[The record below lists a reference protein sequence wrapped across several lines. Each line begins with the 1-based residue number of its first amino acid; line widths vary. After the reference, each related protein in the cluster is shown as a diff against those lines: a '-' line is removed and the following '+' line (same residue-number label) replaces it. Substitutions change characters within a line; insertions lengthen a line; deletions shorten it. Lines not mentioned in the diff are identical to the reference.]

1 MKLKH
6 ISYLA
11 VLALVS
17 LASCNDFL
25 DKVPDTRVDLK
36 TPEQLRMLMVNAY
49 PTASYS
55 LIGEMSSDNVV
66 DNNSPDDQGVR
77 YNLGAY
83 DIIDDELFAFEEA
96 KSTSGADSP
105 SDVWEAYYHSIAC
118 CNAVLERVAELEAEG
133 RADEVSAV
141 KGEALVLRSYC
152 HFILANLFCDP
163 YRGPELSKTIK
174 GIPYVTKP
182 ETEVLVHYERGNLA
196 DVYAQCQKDLEEGL
210 PLIND
215 GLYAVPKYHFNKT
228 AANAYAA
235 RFYLFS
241 RNYKKCLECA
251 NLALG
256 GEGTDATQYLTDIWA
271 AGSNFY
277 YISDIARYYTDIVRA
292 NNFMLIPT
300 YSVFWRHFVSSGRYV
315 PNRDAKRATIQ
326 GPGPT
331 WEAFKWSMVRGN
343 KKESFSMHP
352 CFFSV
357 LGSAGKSEYGTY
369 FAGPIG
375 ELFEYTDKV
384 AGIGFC
390 HNVRAEFNGEET
402 LMCRAEAK
410 AFLGDVEGAV
420 ADLKTWELSL
430 RSTPVDDDRMDYYKD
445 LSIDLINSFYGSK
458 DPGYGIVKKIH
469 IDEVFPS
476 AEYSMPADLEP
487 LLQCVQHFR
496 RIVTVHNG
504 MRFFDIKR
512 LGLEIT
518 HVIGKEA
525 RTETLGVFDARKALQ
540 IPNEVIAAG
549 LEPNDRIKQP
559 AGGTENLGTIEKYQP
574 VK

>member
-1 MKLKH
+1 MKLKN

-11 VLALVS
+11 VLALAS
-17 LASCNDFL
+17 LTSCNDFL
-25 DKVPDTRVDLK
+25 DKVPDTRVELK

-49 PTASYS
+49 PLSSYS
-55 LIGEMSSDNVV
+55 LIGELSSDNVI
-66 DNNSPDDQGVR
+66 DNNSPNEQGVR
-77 YNLGAY
+77 YNLSVY
-83 DIIDDELFAFEEA
+83 DKIDNELFAFEEA
-96 KSTSGADSP
+96 KSTSGTDSP
-105 SDVWEAYYHSIAC
+105 TEVWEAYYHSIAC
-118 CNAVLERVAELEAEG
+118 CNAVLERVAQLEGEG
-133 RADEVSAV
+133 RASEVAAV
-141 KGEALVLRSYC
+141 KGEALLLRSYC
-152 HFILANLFCDP
+152 HFILANLFCEP
-163 YRGPELSKTIK
+163 YRGPELSKSIK
-174 GIPYVTKP
+174 GIPYVSQP

-196 DVYAQCQKDLEEGL
+196 DVYAKCQKDLEEGL

-215 GLYAVPKYHFNKT
+215 GLYDVPKYHFNK
-228 AANAYAA
+228 AAAYAYAA

-241 RNYKKCLECA
+241 RTYKKCLETA
-251 NLALG
+251 TIALG
-256 GEGTDATQYLTDIWA
+256 GEGTDATHYLSDIWA

-277 YISDIARYYTDIVRA
+277 YIDDIARYYTDIVRA

-300 YSVFWRHFVSSGRYV
+300 YSVFWRHFASSGRYA

-331 WEAFKWSMVRGN
+331 WESFKWTMTRGN
-343 KKESFSMHP
+343 KKETFSMHP

-369 FAGPIG
+369 FAGPVG

-430 RSTPVDDDRMDYYKD
+430 RSTPMDDDRMDYYKD
-445 LSIDLINSFYGSK
+445 LSIDLINSFYGSR

-476 AEYSMPADLEP
+476 SEYSMPAELEP

-496 RIVTVHNG
+496 RIVTIHNG

-525 RTETLGVFDARKALQ
+525 RTVTLGVLDARKALQ

-559 AGGTENLGTIEKYQP
+559 AGGTENLGTIEKYEP